1 MLWMIVK
8 VLFFIFI
15 VLPII
20 FYVLSCI
27 FEGIGNAFKAIIV
40 FPDKVIAAYKKDK
53 IKGLIGIFCML
64 LAVIDWALFAGGLAG
79 VGASVAI
86 LVDKSEPVYVGI
98 LCGIVGCLLIAASAF
113 FYAKYLYPEFM
124 KTRNN

>member
-1 MLWMIVK
+1 MIIK
-8 VLFFIFI
+8 ILFFIFI

-27 FEGIGNAFKAIIV
+27 FDGIGNAFKAIIG

-53 IKGLIGIFCML
+53 IRGLISMFCML
-64 LAVIDWALFAGGLAG
+64 LFVLDWSLFGIGLMG

-86 LVDKSEPVYVGI
+86 LVDKSASVYFGV
-98 LCGIVGCLLIAASAF
+98 LCGIVGCLLIAVSAF

-124 KTRNN
+124 KTRND